1 MLNMFTGGPAAISFR
16 VSAMTSTSS
25 SDPSTYAPS
34 RSNTGHSAAALARS
48 RNKVIVAPLP
58 SADRLIWVVVVLLTL
73 LSAGGVF
80 AGLWWINRP
89 PQPPQML
96 EMRIGT
102 EKLVFPSN
110 YKGPRTADMGREVG
124 MTRLRVTWP
133 ELAAPAAGDK
143 AEVHITIGPAL
154 PSTDPQAQFATLAR
168 FLTGGAWSNPGGLM
182 ARNFKKGSPFEQ
194 EELFMSMP
202 DGAAFFARCT
212 ADIGATKLDEGC
224 RAVLKHAGFDIALRF
239 PREAL
244 TDWQALSDGVRKLV
258 DGFRRSE

>member
-1 MLNMFTGGPAAISFR
+1 
-16 VSAMTSTSS
+16 MTTASS
-25 SDPSTYAPS
+25 SDPSLHRP
-34 RSNTGHSAAALARS
+34 RSNAGHSAAALARS
-48 RNKVIVAPLP
+48 RNKVTVSPLP
-58 SADRLIWVVVVLLTL
+58 RADGVIWIVLALLTL
-73 LSAGGVF
+73 LSTGGVVG
-80 AGLWWINRP
+80 GLWWVNRP
-89 PQPPQML
+89 PAPPQML

-110 YKGPRTADMGREVG
+110 YKGPRTPEMGREVG

-133 ELAAPAAGDK
+133 ELAAPAPGDK
-143 AEVHITIGPAL
+143 AEVHITIGPA
-154 PSTDPQAQFATLAR
+154 SANTDPQAQFATLAR
-168 FLTGGAWSNPGGLM
+168 FLTPGAWSNPGGLM
-182 ARNFKKGSPFEQ
+182 ARSFKKGSPFEH

-244 TDWQALSDGVRKLV
+244 TEWQALSDGVRNLI